1 MKANNYPEGQL
12 RGRVQE
18 LTFKKICLVGITVN
32 VSVDDLQ
39 VLYILSSDPHLHQFL
54 SGSGSGFGQQ
64 VQFLSGNPPSGSSQ
78 NGPISIRT
86 VLWVSKNFE
95 NFYPDWVMGS
105 KGTFRGPGNHLPR
118 SHRRLRE
125 LRPLYEIGAT
135 ARRFSI
141 RCCHMVLCSIRS
153 ISRNK

>member
-1 MKANNYPEGQL
+1 MKTNNYPEGQL

-64 VQFLSGNPPSGSSQ
+64 VQFLSGNPPPGSSQ

-86 VLWVSKNFE
+86 VLWVFKKFREFLSGLGYGFQGY
-95 NFYPDWVMGS
+95 FQGS
-105 KGTFRGPGNHLPR
+105 SCCTLQNLNWQIGRG
-118 SHRRLRE
+118 
-125 LRPLYEIGAT
+125 
-135 ARRFSI
+135 
-141 RCCHMVLCSIRS
+141 RCPQDVGDVSM
-153 ISRNK
+153 